1 MEEKKSSL
9 RPELRALW
17 MLSKN
22 RLATQYICF
31 VSANMNRDKNQYG
44 WAFLYEGLEVPEGHE
59 DGKPL
64 HKKMAVQSPQKSFIG
79 YWWQEE

>member
-44 WAFLYEGLEVPEGHE
+44 
-59 DGKPL
+59 
-64 HKKMAVQSPQKSFIG
+64 
-79 YWWQEE
+79 